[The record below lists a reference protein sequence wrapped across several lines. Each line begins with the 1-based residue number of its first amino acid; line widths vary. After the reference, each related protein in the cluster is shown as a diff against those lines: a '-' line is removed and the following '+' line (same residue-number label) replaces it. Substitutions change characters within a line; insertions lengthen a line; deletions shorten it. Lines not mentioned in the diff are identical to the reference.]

1 MPKTTHIV
9 ALALAAVVAALLLA
23 APGAHAATY
32 CVGSPSGCSGIDMPG
47 TGGGL
52 QEALSQAGATAES
65 DLVRVGAGTYTPPE
79 PGGFE
84 VESPA
89 YAIRI
94 EGMGPD
100 TTILDGRG
108 ADAATLRMVGSGL
121 DASSLTS
128 IGLRLSD
135 DGGSPIGLSLTDGL
149 AQDVHVTAPAGLT
162 SGRGVLLAGHATF
175 VAGQVIVPGLTGIET
190 IGSNEVNGSRISAR
204 MGIKSSGAQL
214 FVAQSRIDTD
224 LIGVVNTSAAQL
236 MDTLIHVSGGGGF
249 QHGVATNAP
258 LTASQVTVVGTG
270 APEYGILA
278 SRAGGGSTPVT
289 VRSSSVTGFQSD
301 LVAAGDAISLAG
313 VSVSYSN
320 YAGELELSGGSIVPG
335 AGNLNVA
342 PAFVD
347 PASGDFHLRHDSP
360 LVDMG
365 QAVPVSDEIDLDL
378 NPRVVDGDGTGGA
391 RQDMGA
397 YEYQRAAPVAA
408 IGAPDAAG
416 VGQLLE
422 LSGAGSHDP
431 DSGDALTY
439 AWTFGD
445 GTAGT
450 GQTASHAYAAAGTY
464 VVTLRVTDPTG
475 QQATATKT
483 VAIQAPLPGGSTGG
497 SGAGGSTGAEADTLA
512 PAIRRLTIVRAGR
525 LVRFRLSER
534 SRVTLRVI
542 RAGTRTTAG
551 RVRLRGRAGANRIRL
566 RRRVARIRPLA
577 PGRYRLVVTAR
588 DGAGNRAKPRSARFA
603 VLRTG

>member
-1 MPKTTHIV
+1 V
-9 ALALAAVVAALLLA
+9 DAEAGAAV
-23 APGAHAATY
+23 ATR
-32 CVGSPSGCSGIDMPG
+32 PAI
-47 TGGGL
+47 
-52 QEALSQAGATAES
+52 QAG
-65 DLVRVGAGTYTPPE
+65 TPE
-79 PGGFE
+79 
-84 VESPA
+84 A
-89 YAIRI
+89 
-94 EGMGPD
+94 
-100 TTILDGRG
+100 
-108 ADAATLRMVGSGL
+108 
-121 DASSLTS
+121 
-128 IGLRLSD
+128 
-135 DGGSPIGLSLTDGL
+135 
-149 AQDVHVTAPAGLT
+149 
-162 SGRGVLLAGHATF
+162 
-175 VAGQVIVPGLTGIET
+175 
-190 IGSNEVNGSRISAR
+190 
-204 MGIKSSGAQL
+204 
-214 FVAQSRIDTD
+214 
-224 LIGVVNTSAAQL
+224 
-236 MDTLIHVSGGGGF
+236 
-249 QHGVATNAP
+249 
-258 LTASQVTVVGTG
+258 
-270 APEYGILA
+270 
-278 SRAGGGSTPVT
+278 
-289 VRSSSVTGFQSD
+289 
-301 LVAAGDAISLAG
+301 
-313 VSVSYSN
+313 
-320 YAGELELSGGSIVPG
+320 
-335 AGNLNVA
+335 
-342 PAFVD
+342 
-347 PASGDFHLRHDSP
+347 
-360 LVDMG
+360 
-365 QAVPVSDEIDLDL
+365 
-378 NPRVVDGDGTGGA
+378 
-391 RQDMGA
+391 
-397 YEYQRAAPVAA
+397 
-408 IGAPDAAG
+408 GAPDAAG